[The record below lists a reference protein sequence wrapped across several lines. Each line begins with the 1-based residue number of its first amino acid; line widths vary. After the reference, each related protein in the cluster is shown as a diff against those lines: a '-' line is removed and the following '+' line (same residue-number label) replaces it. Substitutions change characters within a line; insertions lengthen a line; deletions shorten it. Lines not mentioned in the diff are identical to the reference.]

1 MDTLAHLHSRHLNP
15 ALYRVSVDEAEAVA
29 TFLLFNLSGQVVGYQ
44 QYRPG
49 APKTMSNDPRNGRY
63 FTYVTK
69 NMLGVWGLE
78 TYNFR
83 NDYLFVTEGVFDACR
98 LHNLGLPAVAV
109 LSNNPKGLAN
119 FLFTVPRRVVVVAD
133 NDPAGK
139 MLMEYGDEVLVCDA
153 GKDLGD
159 MTDGEVQSL
168 LTRYL

>member
-1 MDTLAHLHSRHLNP
+1 MSTMQHLLSRHLNP
-15 ALYRVSVDEAEAVA
+15 ALYHVSVDEAESVA

-49 APKTMSNDPRNGRY
+49 AAKAQNNDPRAGRY
-63 FTYVTK
+63 FTYSPKHLLAVF
-69 NMLGVWGLE
+69 GLE
-78 TYNFR
+78 TYHFR
-83 NDYLFVTEGVFDACR
+83 TDLLFVTEGVFDACR

-119 FLFTVPRRVVVVAD
+119 FLFAVPRRVVVVAD
-133 NDPAGK
+133 NDPAGR
-139 MLMEYGDEVLVCDA
+139 MLMEYGDEVLVCNA

-168 LTRYL
+168 LTKYL